1 MSISAPIQFT
11 ENLCNNNAVLPAV
24 EHLEVVVDRVLIQT
38 LIAVTGLETV
48 SVAILS
54 TQQPRRDNIV
64 QDHATSV
71 ETTPEDDRPNDH
83 PFPP

>member
-1 MSISAPIQFT
+1 M
-11 ENLCNNNAVLPAV
+11 LPAV
-24 EHLEVVVDRVLIQT
+24 ELVHLQPAHVLIQT
-38 LIAVTGLETV
+38 PIVPTGLETV

-64 QDHATSV
+64 QDHAISV

-83 PFPP
+83 PLPP